1 MRAILIA
8 HSIIANDIP
17 GYIDHDDDTV
27 TSSDD
32 LAEQAGRLCY
42 ESWNRPNPATATSE
56 GYLDNILNQK
66 HYSVFGHASVTIYLD
81 GVTRNLTH
89 EFIRHSHFRYSEV
102 SQRYC
107 DVGQFAFVEHPGLN
121 TISNDTRKMLMA
133 AVAAGR
139 TAYEAIMQDLANQG
153 VERKKARQ
161 AARHALVSGTETK
174 ILATSNL
181 QGWRDMLWKR
191 LAPSADE
198 EFRQV
203 AYAILTI
210 LKEVAP
216 NSFQDFL
223 PDPSA

>member
-1 MRAILIA
+1 MRVILFA
-8 HSIIANDIP
+8 HSVIANDIP
-17 GYIDHDDDTV
+17 GYIDHEDPV
-27 TSSDD
+27 TDSDD
-32 LAEQAGRLCY
+32 MAEQAGRLCY
-42 ESWNRPNPATATSE
+42 ESWKRPNPATATND
-56 GYLDNILNQK
+56 GYLNNILEQK
-66 HYSVFGHASVTIYLD
+66 HNSVFGHASVSIYFD

-107 DVGQFAFVEHPGLN
+107 DVGAFEFVEHPGLS
-121 TISNDTRKMLMA
+121 TIGLYARTAMEEAIS
-133 AVAAGR
+133 AGR
-139 TAYEAIMQDLANQG
+139 VAYSAIMDDLTAQG

-161 AARHALVSGTETK
+161 AARHVLVSGTETK
-174 ILATSNL
+174 IIATSNL

-191 LAPSADE
+191 LAPSADA

-203 AYAILTI
+203 AQAILEI

-223 PDPSA
+223 PDPTA

>member
-8 HSIIANDIP
+8 YSTIANDIP
-17 GYIDHDDDTV
+17 GYIDHNDLV

-42 ESWNRPNPATATSE
+42 ESWNRPNPATATNE
-56 GYLDNILNQK
+56 GYLENILNQT
-66 HYSVFGHASVTIYLD
+66 HFSVFGHAAVTIYLD

-107 DVGQFAFVEHPGLN
+107 DVGNFDFVEHPGLSKIGDEAHKAL
-121 TISNDTRKMLMA
+121 TA
-133 AVAAGR
+133 AIGAGR
-139 TAYEAIMQDLANQG
+139 YAYKLIMEDLTDQG

-174 ILATSNL
+174 ILASSNL

-203 AYAILTI
+203 AQAILAI

-216 NSFQDFL
+216 NSFQDFEGL
-223 PDPSA
+223 NE

>member
-8 HSIIANDIP
+8 HSMIANDIP
-17 GYIDHDDDTV
+17 GYIDHDDTV

-42 ESWNRPNPATATSE
+42 ESWARPNPATASSE
-56 GYLDNILNQK
+56 GYLENILNQG
-66 HYSVFGHASVTIYLD
+66 HFSVFGHAAVTIYFD

-121 TISNDTRKMLMA
+121 SISDDSRKMVMA
-133 AVAAGR
+133 AIAAGR
-139 TAYEAIMQDLANQG
+139 LAYEAIMQDLTGQG
-153 VERKKARQ
+153 VEGKKARQ
-161 AARHALVSGTETK
+161 AARHVLVSGTETK
-174 ILATSNL
+174 ILASSNL

-203 AYAILTI
+203 AQAILTI

-216 NSFQDFL
+216 NSFQDFKGYT
-223 PDPSA
+223 A